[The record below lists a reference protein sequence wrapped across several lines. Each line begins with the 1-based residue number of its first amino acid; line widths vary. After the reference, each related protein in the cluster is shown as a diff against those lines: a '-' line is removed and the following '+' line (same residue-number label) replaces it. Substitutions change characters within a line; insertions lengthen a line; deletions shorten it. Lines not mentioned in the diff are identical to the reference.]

1 MMRDRKLRIA
11 WRAYLCELGVM
22 QALERPSQAE
32 IAERFRGY
40 FRRRFKEAVAA
51 LPGDSSAL
59 AEALSAMLA
68 LVMGEE
74 EIVGWQ
80 PMELE
85 RARSRITHPF

>member
-1 MMRDRKLRIA
+1 
-11 WRAYLCELGVM
+11 M

-59 AEALSAMLA
+59 AETLSEMLA